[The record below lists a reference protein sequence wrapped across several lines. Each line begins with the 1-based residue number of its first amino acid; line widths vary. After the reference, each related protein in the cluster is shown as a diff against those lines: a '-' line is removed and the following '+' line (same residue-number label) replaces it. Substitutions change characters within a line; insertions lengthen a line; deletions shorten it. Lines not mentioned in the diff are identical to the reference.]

1 MRKVKID
8 NHPIDNKGLKKN
20 DGFWRFGI
28 FVADLIVLF
37 LSGVVALLLR
47 NRELASSIPTLL
59 IQVKQMVVP
68 SVLLYLGAF
77 YFLDL
82 YNPQFY
88 ESKIEILSGIIK
100 ASVLAILLLSA
111 YEFLFQKTVFS
122 RSYVLMQVSILIPL
136 LYAVRSAWLTHVKRA
151 NVAVERVLFI
161 GTPEDIEAAL
171 ASVRQNGL
179 KRDCSIIGAVLSHN
193 GVDEVGGVK
202 VLGKIKDISDIVKD
216 YAINRIIIVSPI
228 NYRKFVEEIHEKIDR
243 DIRIE
248 IVPGIYEILIGKP
261 DYALI
266 ADIPLIKIVREDPP
280 EWYSL
285 AKRIM
290 DIAIALTLI
299 VTTFPIWILAGIA
312 IKLTSPGPI
321 FYKQKRVGQNGRV
334 FTIWKFR
341 TMVNDAEKDSGPRFA
356 SKEDNRITPVGKIL
370 RKYRIDELPQL
381 LNVIKGEMSMVGP
394 RPERVEFVR
403 QFEKEIPF
411 YHERHKVKPG
421 ITGLAQVWGNYSTS
435 PGIKLKYD
443 LIYIYNRSILLD
455 LEILLKTAKVVLQG
469 TGV

>member
-1 MRKVKID
+1 MKID

-202 VLGKIKDISDIVKD
+202 VLGKIKDISNIVKD

-228 NYRKFVEEIHEKIDR
+228 NYRKFV
-243 DIRIE
+243 
-248 IVPGIYEILIGKP
+248 
-261 DYALI
+261 
-266 ADIPLIKIVREDPP
+266 
-280 EWYSL
+280 
-285 AKRIM
+285 
-290 DIAIALTLI
+290 
-299 VTTFPIWILAGIA
+299 
-312 IKLTSPGPI
+312 
-321 FYKQKRVGQNGRV
+321 
-334 FTIWKFR
+334 
-341 TMVNDAEKDSGPRFA
+341 
-356 SKEDNRITPVGKIL
+356 
-370 RKYRIDELPQL
+370 
-381 LNVIKGEMSMVGP
+381 
-394 RPERVEFVR
+394 
-403 QFEKEIPF
+403 
-411 YHERHKVKPG
+411 
-421 ITGLAQVWGNYSTS
+421 
-435 PGIKLKYD
+435 
-443 LIYIYNRSILLD
+443 
-455 LEILLKTAKVVLQG
+455 
-469 TGV
+469 